1 MTRVATRTTTLA
13 AALGLLLGLT
23 AFNSQAES
31 DKEIQERA
39 LKAREIQR
47 HGDMDMDMDHG
58 GIQTQG
64 QFRGVFYGYLP
75 CQEKDCDGVKFTL
88 SLNPKNSYLLIIQPA
103 KALNRETFE
112 KGKYD
117 WDDKQKLL
125 LLNPNKEGSQARRL
139 TIRDDGSL
147 QVLNFEGKPAVG
159 SIDRYLLK
167 RSDLSD
173 NREMHIH

>member
-1 MTRVATRTTTLA
+1 MTRLEKGRTAIA
-13 AALGLLLGLT
+13 AALGLILGLSALT
-23 AFNSQAES
+23 CQAES

-47 HGDMDMDMDHG
+47 HGDMDMDHG
-58 GIQTQG
+58 GIKTEG
-64 QFRGVFYGYLP
+64 MFRGVFYGYLP

-88 SLNPKNSYLLIIQPA
+88 SLNPKNSYLLVIQPA

-117 WDDKQKLL
+117 WNLNQKLL
-125 LLNPNKEGSQARRL
+125 TLTPNKEGAQPRRL
-139 TIRDDGSL
+139 SIRDDGSL
-147 QVLNFEGKPAVG
+147 QVLSFDGKPAIG
-159 SIDRYLLK
+159 NNDRYILK

>member
-1 MTRVATRTTTLA
+1 MTRVATRTTALA

-23 AFNSQAES
+23 ASNSQAES

-47 HGDMDMDMDHG
+47 HGDMDMDHG

-88 SLNPKNSYLLIIQPA
+88 SLNPKNSYLLVIQPA

-117 WDDKQKLL
+117 WNDNQKLL
-125 LLNPNKEGSQARRL
+125 ILNPNKEGSQARRL

-159 SIDRYLLK
+159 SIDRYILK

>member
-1 MTRVATRTTTLA
+1 MSSTADAGTPSNSGSARATI
-13 AALGLLLGLT
+13 G
-23 AFNSQAES
+23 S
-31 DKEIQERA
+31 EILNEKA
-39 LKAREIQR
+39 LKAREMQQAS
-47 HGDMDMDMDHG
+47 DMDHSG
-58 GIQTQG
+58 HNAADASAGI
-64 QFRGVFYGYLP
+64 FRGVYYGYLP

-88 SLNPKNSYLLIIQPA
+88 SLNPKNSYLLVIQPA

-117 WDDKQKLL
+117 WNDNQKLL
-125 LLNPNKEGSQARRL
+125 ILNPNKEGSQARRL

-159 SIDRYLLK
+159 SIDRYILK